1 MNESPTTTR
10 WKGIDPM
17 KKHTTIILLVTA
29 LIWSAVLVGCS
40 NSGTKNAAA
49 SSSGEASSGQESNK
63 PDHKKI
69 VIGLLAREQPDVQF
83 VADKLKAEG
92 YDIET
97 KVFNDNIA
105 LNTATEDG
113 SLDANFFQNKPYLKS
128 FNESKNTHLA
138 AYGPEIFTTP
148 VLFVSKKY
156 KSIDELPEGAK
167 IGIANDSVNRAR
179 ELQLLD
185 ANGLV
190 KLKEGV
196 DLPTL
201 LDIEENP
208 KKLNFVETDPRN
220 RVGIFPDLDAMTA
233 PSITVYQMNDPE
245 VVKLFEET
253 KEVYS
258 NYGGIVFVVKE
269 GYENTE
275 WLDKAIALMTSQEYA
290 DWLLETYHGV
300 KQPLN

>member
-1 MNESPTTTR
+1 
-10 WKGIDPM
+10 M
-17 KKHTTIILLVTA
+17 KKSTTVILLV
-29 LIWSAVLVGCS
+29 AVMILSTVLAGCS
-40 NSGTKNAAA
+40 GNNAKNVAA
-49 SSSGEASSGQESNK
+49 SSSNEASSGQESNK
-63 PDHKKI
+63 PDNKKI
-69 VIGLLAREQPDVQF
+69 VIGLLAREEPDVQY
-83 VADKLKAEG
+83 VAEKLKAEG

-97 KVFNDNIA
+97 RVFSDNIA

-113 SLDANFFQNKPYLKS
+113 SLDANYFQNKPYLKS

-156 KSIDELPEGAK
+156 KSIDELPDGAK
-167 IGIANDSVNRAR
+167 VGIANDSANRAR
-179 ELQLLD
+179 ELQLLE
-185 ANGLV
+185 ANGLI

-208 KKLNFVETDPRN
+208 KNLNFVETDPRN

-245 VVKLFEET
+245 VVTLFEET

-258 NYGGIVFVVKE
+258 NYGGIIFVVKE

-275 WLDKAIALMTSQEYA
+275 WLDKAIALMTSQEYG

-300 KQPLN
+300 KKPLN

>member
-1 MNESPTTTR
+1 
-10 WKGIDPM
+10 M
-17 KKHTTIILLVTA
+17 KKSTTLILLV
-29 LIWSAVLVGCS
+29 AVLILTAVLAGCS
-40 NSGTKNAAA
+40 NNNTKNDAA
-49 SSSGEASSGQESNK
+49 SSSNEASSGQESAKSDN
-63 PDHKKI
+63 KKI
-69 VIGLLAREQPDVQF
+69 VIGLLAREEPDIQF
-83 VADKLKAEG
+83 VAEKLKSEG

-97 KVFNDNIA
+97 RVFNDNIA

-113 SLDANFFQNKPYLKS
+113 SLDANYFQNKPYLNS
-128 FNESKNTHLA
+128 FNESKKTHLA

-156 KSIDELPEGAK
+156 KSIDELPKGAK
-167 IGIANDSVNRAR
+167 VGIANDSANRAR
-179 ELQLLD
+179 ELQLLE
-185 ANGLV
+185 ANGII

-208 KKLNFVETDPRN
+208 KNLNFVETDPRN

-245 VVKLFEET
+245 VVTLLEET

-258 NYGGIVFVVKE
+258 NYGGVLFVVKE
-269 GYENTE
+269 GYQNKE
-275 WLDKAIALMTSQEYA
+275 WLDKAIAFMTSQEYG
-290 DWLLETYHGV
+290 DWLLKTYHGV
-300 KQPLN
+300 KKPLN

>member
-1 MNESPTTTR
+1 
-10 WKGIDPM
+10 M
-17 KKHTTIILLVTA
+17 KKSTTLILLV
-29 LIWSAVLVGCS
+29 AVLILTAVLAGCS
-40 NSGTKNAAA
+40 NNNTKNDAA
-49 SSSGEASSGQESNK
+49 SSSNEASSGQESAKSDN
-63 PDHKKI
+63 KKI
-69 VIGLLAREQPDVQF
+69 VIGLLAREEPDIQF
-83 VADKLKAEG
+83 VAEKLKSEG

-97 KVFNDNIA
+97 RVFNDNIA

-113 SLDANFFQNKPYLKS
+113 SLDANYFQNKPYLNS

-156 KSIDELPEGAK
+156 KSIDELPKGAK
-167 IGIANDSVNRAR
+167 VGIANDSANRAR
-179 ELQLLD
+179 ELQLLE
-185 ANGLV
+185 ANGII

-208 KKLNFVETDPRN
+208 KNLNFVETDPRN

-245 VVKLFEET
+245 VVTLLEET

-258 NYGGIVFVVKE
+258 NYGGVLFVVKE
-269 GYENTE
+269 GYQNTE
-275 WLDKAIALMTSQEYA
+275 WLDKAIAFMTSQEYG
-290 DWLLETYHGV
+290 DWLLKTYHGV
-300 KQPLN
+300 KKPLN